1 MIDRETPEANK
12 YRFDC
17 QAECENL
24 WRFPSGQTLS
34 WELNKRRRCL
44 EVVSRLDST
53 QLSALEVLEGCVRT
67 RLEESPAALQ
77 LQLLHM
83 SSSRVLTQLAHIV
96 GIPADTRCSLV
107 PSCRKEMPILKLRK
121 DDNNRGSRIC
131 KCCAAFTLKCFGEF
145 HQRVMMRGFAP
156 KAEKLDRTGTSNWMW
171 KWSQRRRFTFSLSV
185 EESFSLYSKFV
196 VLCYYREL

>member
-1 MIDRETPEANK
+1 M
-12 YRFDC
+12 
-17 QAECENL
+17 
-24 WRFPSGQTLS
+24 
-34 WELNKRRRCL
+34 

-67 RLEESPAALQ
+67 RLEDSPAALQ

-131 KCCAAFTLKCFGEF
+131 KCCAAFTLKCFWGISPEG
-145 HQRVMMRGFAP
+145 HDEGIRSEGRETGSYRNL
-156 KAEKLDRTGTSNWMW
+156 KLDVKVKSE
-171 KWSQRRRFTFSLSV
+171 KKIYIFSFGGRIIFPV
-185 EESFSLYSKFV
+185 Q
-196 VLCYYREL
+196 

>member
-1 MIDRETPEANK
+1 MKHLKLTNTGLTVRRSVRTYEGFPQDKRYLESWIRDE
-12 YRFDC
+12 DV
-17 QAECENL
+17 
-24 WRFPSGQTLS
+24 WRSSP
-34 WELNKRRRCL
+34 
-44 EVVSRLDST
+44 DST
-53 QLSALEVLEGCVRT
+53 PLNSLHLKFLRVAWGPGWRNPPPL
-67 RLEESPAALQ
+67 ALQ

-107 PSCRKEMPILKLRK
+107 PSCRKEMPILKLRN

-185 EESFSLYSKFV
+185 EESFSLNSKFDYKT
-196 VLCYYREL
+196 CYYREL